1 MRDRKEFSPIC
12 SLREKG
18 RKGKGNGP
26 WSPKKWRSRL
36 RTQYKI
42 IRIHWQG
49 HAYKSK
55 IVPFGLPPSPL
66 KCYMYCKVSARND
79 TFPKNTRR
87 IAYQKL
93 LEAATHNPSTPGSAV
108 PEAPTA
114 TDVMPGTEW
123 PPPGKRSGP
132 ALTPGKLGLIR
143 QALTGILAEHQQAS
157 FSAMH
162 PAPLTMNPEAD
173 NLFLDLLQTGILYR
187 DHYRPPLN
195 FEDDVR
201 VIFLPTGREAE
212 PPGKTRLLQQAF
224 HQAVSDGRVK
234 EPLSARDIFNLAAAL
249 AKKPSWDDMAYEERP
264 HLSWRF
270 LRHTLRNIK
279 IACTFLQGKAQSAP
293 PETKPF
299 RSLGEN
305 DTADIADAFFS
316 PARTTHASE
325 QGNNNS
331 GKTDKTTR
339 LKQLENNPPGR
350 TAAREPT
357 RSPRQRKESKRKR
370 DTTSQDR
377 ELRDRTNKPH
387 RSENLL
393 ASTSRAPRTISQQPG
408 EAAHYRHLGLLIG
421 HATTAPA
428 STDTRCKHNDQPEPA
443 HTTNDTT
450 TQLLQTDNHPAAQG
464 PAGATHTAP
473 GTLPQALPSKPRI
486 SRARGPNKPKH
497 PTPRGTA
504 TTEGGKCGA
513 NMGNNVPHTAHF
525 YFETSNT
532 DIGMRPRKGS
542 CREAFEQG
550 WRLARATEFK
560 YAPDIAEA
568 ENLRQAFLESPTLS
582 ILYSKISKQRL
593 YHLRTT
599 MWTPSNQGTLDSR
612 SATPEP

>member
-1 MRDRKEFSPIC
+1 M
-12 SLREKG
+12 
-18 RKGKGNGP
+18 
-26 WSPKKWRSRL
+26 
-36 RTQYKI
+36 
-42 IRIHWQG
+42 
-49 HAYKSK
+49 
-55 IVPFGLPPSPL
+55 
-66 KCYMYCKVSARND
+66 
-79 TFPKNTRR
+79 
-87 IAYQKL
+87 L

-114 TDVMPGTEW
+114 TDVMTEAEW
-123 PPPGKRSGP
+123 PPPGKRAGP

-162 PAPLTMNPEAD
+162 PAPFTKNPEAD

-187 DHYRPPLN
+187 DHYGPPLN

-212 PPGKTRLLQQAF
+212 PPDKTRLLQQAF
-224 HQAVSDGRVK
+224 HQAVSDGRIK

-299 RSLGEN
+299 RILGEN

-325 QGNNNS
+325 HGNNNS
-331 GKTDKTTR
+331 GKTDEATR
-339 LKQLENNPPGR
+339 LKQLENDPPGR

-370 DTTSQDR
+370 DATSQDP
-377 ELRDRTNKPH
+377 EPRDRTNKPH
-387 RSENLL
+387 RSQNYSGATSC
-393 ASTSRAPRTISQQPG
+393 ASRTNNQQSD
-408 EAAHYRHLGLLIG
+408 ESTHHRHLGLLNG
-421 HATTAPA
+421 PATTASANP
-428 STDTRCKHNDQPEPA
+428 DTRFKRNDHPEPV
-443 HTTNDTT
+443 HTTNSTT
-450 TQLLQTDNHPAAQG
+450 TQPLQIDSHPTAQE
-464 PAGATHTAP
+464 PVGATHAAP
-473 GTLPQALPSKPRI
+473 GNLPQAPSTKPRG
-486 SRARGPNKPKH
+486 SRTRYPTAPKH

-513 NMGNNVPHTAHF
+513 NLGNNVPHTAHY

-560 YAPDIAEA
+560 YAPDITEA

-582 ILYSKISKQRL
+582 KLYSKIYKQRL

-599 MWTPSNQGTLDSR
+599 MWTPSNQSTLDSR